1 MPTYQRKTIDL
12 LISDDL
18 RNILTEIESESM
30 VAKLLLKKRHT
41 KEDLVDSPVNY
52 ISVSHDDKSKISYL
66 TTDRINSLEP
76 DNYWTS
82 NSRYKGKPGA
92 FVGKLFKDIPAR
104 EVEKFSSLFRTQSL
118 MPVFTFKVV
127 DADDIKKYYHHETYV
142 TDADGYTRGSLGA
155 SCMKHDQ
162 CQKLF
167 KLYTKNT
174 DQVKM
179 LVMLDENEKLIGR
192 ALLWNLESNKIMDRI
207 YTKLD
212 EDYSFHFKKWATKN
226 GYLYKSEQNWFNTL
240 FFENLNIK
248 RKELYLEFNIGI
260 NPKKYPYMDT
270 FKFVNLESGRLYN
283 YIPENIN
290 VKTLTSS
297 DGGYHDGDH
306 LRFDGIHKVFR
317 YRNEV
322 SWLAYLNLYT
332 RTYDCNYSEV
342 NETYILKKDCQY
354 DDKIGDYIFGGEYEH
369 LNNKSKIE
377 EFRNPVKIVE
387 ETIPSYYDYSRVIED
402 LAPTSTTSIS
412 ESISS
417 LRDLIVD
424 LDIEQEFDTTGI
436 AQSLYRQWQ
445 NLSRN
450 EQVDVLE
457 SVTEVV
463 NNHQEDEDLQL
474 EEEPT
479 PF

>member
-1 MPTYQRKTIDL
+1 
-12 LISDDL
+12 
-18 RNILTEIESESM
+18 M

-66 TTDRINSLEP
+66 TTDRIGALEP
-76 DNYWTS
+76 DTYWTS

-92 FVGKLFKDIPAR
+92 FVSKLFKDIPAR

-127 DADDIKKYYHHETYV
+127 DADDIKKYYHYSTYV
-142 TDADGYTRGSLGA
+142 MDENGDTRGSLGA

-212 EDYSFHFKKWATKN
+212 EDYAFHFKKWATKN
-226 GYLYKSEQNWFNTL
+226 DYLYKSEQNWNNTL

-260 NPKKYPYMDT
+260 NPRKYPYMDT

-283 YIPENIN
+283 YIPENVN
-290 VKTLTSS
+290 VKTLVCS
-297 DGGYHDGDH
+297 DGGYHPGDH
-306 LRFDGIHKVFR
+306 LRLDGIHKVFR

-332 RTYDCNYSEV
+332 RNYDCNYSEV

-369 LNNKSKIE
+369 LNNKSKLE
-377 EFRNPVKIVE
+377 KLRRPIVE
-387 ETIPSYYDYSRVIED
+387 TVIETIPSYYDYSSRGIVSLSE
-402 LAPTSTTSIS
+402 TIS
-412 ESISS
+412 ELSDLMADINVPDLGSIGSS
-417 LRDLIVD
+417 LY
-424 LDIEQEFDTTGI
+424 T
-436 AQSLYRQWQ
+436 QWQ
-445 NLSRN
+445 QLSRN
-450 EQVDVLE
+450 EQENILEQVAIEQVVDR
-457 SVTEVV
+457 
-463 NNHQEDEDLQL
+463 NGEDLQLEL

>member
-1 MPTYQRKTIDL
+1 MPYQRKTIDL
-12 LISDDL
+12 IISDDL

-30 VAKLLLKKRHT
+30 VAKLLLKKRHS
-41 KEDLVDSPVNY
+41 KEDLVESPVNY

-76 DNYWTS
+76 DTYWTS

-92 FVGKLFKDIPAR
+92 FIGKLFKDVPSR
-104 EVEKFSSLFRTQSL
+104 EVEKFSNLFRTQSL

-127 DADDIKKYYHHETYV
+127 DADDIKKYYHQETYV
-142 TDADGYTRGSLGA
+142 TDENGYTRGSLGA
-155 SCMKHDQ
+155 SCMKHDH

-167 KLYTKNT
+167 KLYTKNN

-179 LVMLDENEKLIGR
+179 LIMLDENEKLIGR
-192 ALLWNLESNKIMDRI
+192 ALLWDLESNKIMDRI

-212 EDYSFHFKKWATKN
+212 EDYVFHFKKWATKN

-248 RKELYLEFNIGI
+248 RKELYLEFNLGI

-322 SWLAYLNLYT
+322 NWLPYLNLYT
-332 RTYDCNYSEV
+332 RSYDCNYSEV
-342 NETYILKKDCQY
+342 NETYILKKDSVY
-354 DDKIGDYIFGGEYEH
+354 DNEIGHYIFVGEYEH
-369 LNNKSKIE
+369 LNNKEKIE
-377 EFRNPVKIVE
+377 ELRNPKPAVVE
-387 ETIPSYYDYSRVIED
+387 RETIPSYYDYSDFRPQRSLSEVVSELGD
-402 LAPTSTTSIS
+402 LMADINVPDLGSIGS
-412 ESISS
+412 
-417 LRDLIVD
+417 
-424 LDIEQEFDTTGI
+424 
-436 AQSLYRQWQ
+436 SLYRQWQ
-445 NLSRN
+445 ELSNAEQQEVLGQVAIEHLN
-450 EQVDVLE
+450 ETDE
-457 SVTEVV
+457 G
-463 NNHQEDEDLQL
+463 EDLQL
-474 EEEPT
+474 ELEEET